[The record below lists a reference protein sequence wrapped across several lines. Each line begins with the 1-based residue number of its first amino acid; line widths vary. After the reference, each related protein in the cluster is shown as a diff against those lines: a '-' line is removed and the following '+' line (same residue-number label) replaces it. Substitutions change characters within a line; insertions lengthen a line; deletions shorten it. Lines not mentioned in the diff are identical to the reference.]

1 MKSLYSSQSRAE
13 RLIAAGRVVLAVLTL
28 PVISLDLSSH
38 AKDAKTVYTLLA
50 AYVAYALLLA
60 LLVWR
65 SGAPVGR
72 QRVLMH
78 AFDLAV
84 FSLLMYFTEGSNS
97 PFFVYFVF
105 LIMVA
110 SLRWQWRGA
119 LWTALAA
126 LATFI
131 GIGVYGSE
139 IVRDPTFDLNG
150 FVIRCGYLAVVA
162 ILLGCLGVYEDRVRS
177 ETLMLAAWP
186 REVPREDR
194 KLVGGVLEDAAGIL
208 RSPRVLMVWQIAED
222 PWLQLALWPCEELHW
237 SREAPATFKTLV
249 AEPLVGTDFLCQN
262 GNAPVA
268 TVMYTSP
275 AGLQRWRGAPLNPKL
290 RAWFGISAVLSLRLH
305 GGTLKG
311 RLFSLDKR
319 GMTPD
324 DLMLGEMVARLVS
337 ARMDHFYLL
346 QSLKHVAVTE
356 ARTRLA
362 RDLHDGL
369 LQSLTG
375 VALQLETAWR
385 LLEEKPQAAREALLD
400 IQRLV
405 AAQQRDLRFLIQ
417 ELKPVPVS
425 PSEPES
431 SLAARL
437 DELVRGIERHWGLRV
452 DLNMHYLE
460 ARIPES
466 LTQEIFRI
474 VQEALVNA
482 ARHAHA
488 STVQMEIGARDNQVR
503 IIVADD
509 GRGFHF
515 HGRYDHASLAEM
527 KLGPVMLRER
537 IASVGGAL
545 SINST
550 KSGAR
555 LEITLPLA
563 QPGG

>member
-1 MKSLYSSQSRAE
+1 
-13 RLIAAGRVVLAVLTL
+13 
-28 PVISLDLSSH
+28 
-38 AKDAKTVYTLLA
+38 
-50 AYVAYALLLA
+50 
-60 LLVWR
+60 
-65 SGAPVGR
+65 
-72 QRVLMH
+72 
-78 AFDLAV
+78 
-84 FSLLMYFTEGSNS
+84 
-97 PFFVYFVF
+97 
-105 LIMVA
+105 
-110 SLRWQWRGA
+110 
-119 LWTALAA
+119 
-126 LATFI
+126 
-131 GIGVYGSE
+131 
-139 IVRDPTFDLNG
+139 
-150 FVIRCGYLAVVA
+150 
-162 ILLGCLGVYEDRVRS
+162 
-177 ETLMLAAWP
+177 
-186 REVPREDR
+186 
-194 KLVGGVLEDAAGIL
+194 
-208 RSPRVLMVWQIAED
+208 
-222 PWLQLALWPCEELHW
+222 
-237 SREAPATFKTLV
+237 
-249 AEPLVGTDFLCQN
+249 
-262 GNAPVA
+262 
-268 TVMYTSP
+268 
-275 AGLQRWRGAPLNPKL
+275 
-290 RAWFGISAVLSLRLH
+290 
-305 GGTLKG
+305 
-311 RLFSLDKR
+311 
-319 GMTPD
+319 MTPD
-324 DLMLGEMVARLVS
+324 DLMLGEMVARLAS

-425 PSEPES
+425 PSEAEP

-437 DELVRGIERHWGLRV
+437 GELVRGIERHWGLRV
-452 DLNMHYLE
+452 DLNTQHLE

-488 STVQMEIGARDNQVR
+488 STVQMEIGALDNQVR